1 MDWFRCWMTI
11 LQYSF
16 NKKNPTRIEK
26 QLRKKDHTEFPPQ
39 VEPVAIQ
46 HDDDDDDDASSREPN
61 HSQPRSWLRLS
72 FSSDTSLNS
81 HYGTDTT
88 NTRALRQSRDVS
100 SSTMTVV
107 IPNCPAGE
115 YWMEHQVDNED
126 GFNSL
131 NHGSTSIVGK
141 CQSVGL
147 GYYSP
152 QEDGQR
158 YPCPVGTFSDVTQA
172 DVCQECLPLYYNG
185 LGSDY
190 AVTLTPDTNGAPME
204 GLFCLQPLVAPV
216 EVSFL
221 DNLDTGI
228 DGDESF
234 SSLELDDEEG
244 TIFSTPSEFPSSI
257 PPTALTPTPS
267 PTFNDDAF
275 TLTPTWTSTSSLY
288 PPTISP
294 LPTLTPASNDY
305 ITASPSPTTT
315 NVANSMPYRN
325 SNNSMAN
332 NKDDDSNVK
341 GGTFFSTPKRKVF
354 FPVLLVVAVMGL
366 VWVVFSKPCIRRFGG
381 GPFCRRRRRQGFL
394 RSSSNNKQKKKRKT
408 HKTKTSSTT
417 TTAQAWRAK
426 CHHKPPPPIPS
437 LSTVSSPSM
446 SLSRSGSDGH
456 GGILYEQRAPGR
468 DSHNHPASPHHSG
481 MDDGD
486 NLAYRPTDD
495 HEEMDI
501 HFESTNLHR
510 MYKADLNCNIEY
522 SDEEEEYED
531 ERENSE
537 KDYAEFSNN
546 SKADGPNTETEIQ
559 SGSNDEGF

>member
-1 MDWFRCWMTI
+1 MPVLYRSCMYGVGFVLTRPYVMPVFCLALFLFLLGVTKNRYEAKLRKVTVLQPSTRLYAAFICPRSLAPPFDCVEKQVFVTMVAATTTQSSIMMRAAFLDNSLSSSSSNRPPLPHFPSYSPDCNTTTSGYMDWFRCWMTI

-46 HDDDDDDDASSREPN
+46 HDDDDDDDVSSREPN

-88 NTRALRQSRDVS
+88 NTRALRQSRHAL

-267 PTFNDDAF
+267 PTFNDDVF

-325 SNNSMAN
+325 SNNSMA
-332 NKDDDSNVK
+332 KDDDSNVK

-354 FPVLLVVAVMGL
+354 SRVTGCGCDGLGMGCL
-366 VWVVFSKPCIRRFGG
+366 F
-381 GPFCRRRRRQGFL
+381 QAL
-394 RSSSNNKQKKKRKT
+394 YSSFWGWSIL
-408 HKTKTSSTT
+408 
-417 TTAQAWRAK
+417 
-426 CHHKPPPPIPS
+426 P
-437 LSTVSSPSM
+437 SSPS
-446 SLSRSGSDGH
+446 SR
-456 GGILYEQRAPGR
+456 
-468 DSHNHPASPHHSG
+468 
-481 MDDGD
+481 
-486 NLAYRPTDD
+486 
-495 HEEMDI
+495 
-501 HFESTNLHR
+501 
-510 MYKADLNCNIEY
+510 
-522 SDEEEEYED
+522 
-531 ERENSE
+531 
-537 KDYAEFSNN
+537 FS
-546 SKADGPNTETEIQ
+546 SVVK
-559 SGSNDEGF
+559 